1 MAILSLSACTND
13 EAPTDLE
20 TNKYYSDY
28 LKIYNNYDSLGN
40 ELTLKSLNTYLDAY
54 PERSDAYIF
63 KGYIVAKMGNLEE
76 AFQYFRFAKSLDSLN
91 VKTYEYQSAFMLYDT
106 SKLKETRAIIT
117 AGFAVDYSSS
127 MLINNL
133 AWLNVL
139 QGNSFEALN
148 NVAEG
153 ITYDSTNKNLHRTG
167 FVAAILANDTT
178 AKSLYEEKLLTM
190 KIADPMILEAQ
201 LRAIGPLAL
210 LKSLD

>member
-1 MAILSLSACTND
+1 MKYLLISILAILSLSACTND

-117 AGFAVDYSSS
+117 AGFAVDDSSS
-127 MLINNL
+127 MLMNNL

-139 QGNSFEALN
+139 QGN
-148 NVAEG
+148 
-153 ITYDSTNKNLHRTG
+153 
-167 FVAAILANDTT
+167 
-178 AKSLYEEKLLTM
+178 
-190 KIADPMILEAQ
+190 
-201 LRAIGPLAL
+201 
-210 LKSLD
+210 